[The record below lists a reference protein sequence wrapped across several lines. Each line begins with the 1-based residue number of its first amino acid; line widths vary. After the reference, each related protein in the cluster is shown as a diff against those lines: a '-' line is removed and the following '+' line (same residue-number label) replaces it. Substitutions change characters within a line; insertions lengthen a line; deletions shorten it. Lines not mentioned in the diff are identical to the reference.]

1 MIWYYIFFFISFC
14 FIIFDRVSIAQKDKK
29 NLYIFYLIICI
40 IFFGGRYECDL
51 DYEQYVFIY
60 ENSPL
65 IGEKNYFIKS
75 AIMEVEYGFIFC
87 CSFLKLFSL
96 PAQSIFILCAILT
109 FVYIGKSIWC
119 LSINPF
125 LCIFLYVTH
134 FFNLPFIQ
142 IRFGVAM
149 ALVLYACIC
158 LERKQL
164 KKHFT
169 YLLIALSFHSTAL
182 AGFVPFFLSKI
193 NLTRVKTYI
202 ILFFALSCLFL
213 PIDSIVHNVV
223 NYIGRSRYIAYLS
236 ETSNKLY
243 MFIFMLIT
251 TIPFIYY
258 KKFFEQKTRHYNTI
272 LGLALG
278 SFLLLPLGEIGL
290 TFTRFSTL
298 LFIAII
304 ILISYYLAIFK
315 KDKFNISI
323 FYVIMFLYAFIRYK
337 HNITFMDGYQF
348 FIFNY

>member
-1 MIWYYIFFFISFC
+1 
-14 FIIFDRVSIAQKDKK
+14 
-29 NLYIFYLIICI
+29 
-40 IFFGGRYECDL
+40 
-51 DYEQYVFIY
+51 
-60 ENSPL
+60 
-65 IGEKNYFIKS
+65 
-75 AIMEVEYGFIFC
+75 
-87 CSFLKLFSL
+87 
-96 PAQSIFILCAILT
+96 
-109 FVYIGKSIWC
+109 
-119 LSINPF
+119 
-125 LCIFLYVTH
+125 
-134 FFNLPFIQ
+134 
-142 IRFGVAM
+142 
-149 ALVLYACIC
+149 
-158 LERKQL
+158 
-164 KKHFT
+164 
-169 YLLIALSFHSTAL
+169 
-182 AGFVPFFLSKI
+182 
-193 NLTRVKTYI
+193 
-202 ILFFALSCLFL
+202 
-213 PIDSIVHNVV
+213 
-223 NYIGRSRYIAYLS
+223 
-236 ETSNKLY
+236 